1 MKREKKKISVAIQG
15 VRGSFHEMAAI
26 EYFRDCEISIVPC
39 DTFSD
44 LFRVLVEGSADFG
57 IVAFENSVAGS
68 ILPNYELLRKS
79 RLPVTGEVCLRVIQ
93 NLVALPGQKL
103 SDIREVHSHPMAI
116 QQCSHFVDEL
126 RQQGVKVVEA
136 VDTALSARIISDG
149 QQYGSGAIASK
160 SAAELYSLSVLRQEI
175 EDDSLNFTRFLI
187 ICGNSGPGCVNT
199 GGAGRENEN
208 SRDPGTGSRTA
219 GCYDRENENHS
230 DPGTGSRTGR
240 NPGQAGGTD
249 KAMVCFSLPH
259 KVGSLSQVLS
269 VLAFYQISL
278 TKIQSLPIVGQPWEY
293 MFHID
298 LIYNDYTRYRM
309 ALDAIRP
316 LTEGLEILGEFRHGL
331 MPYETGTN

>member
-1 MKREKKKISVAIQG
+1 MKQKKPKISVAIQG
-15 VRGSFHEMAAI
+15 IRGSFHEIAAV
-26 EYFRDCEISIVPC
+26 EYFRDTEPEVVPC

-44 LFRVLVEGSADFG
+44 LFTLLSDGKADYG

-68 ILPNYELLRKS
+68 ILPNYELLRRS
-79 RLPVTGEVCLRVIQ
+79 RLPVTGEICIRIRQ

-103 SDIREVHSHPMAI
+103 SDIREIHSHPMAI
-116 QQCSHFVDEL
+116 QQCSLFVNKM
-126 RQQGVKVVEA
+126 RQRGVKVVEA
-136 VDTALSARIISDG
+136 VDTALSARIISEG
-149 QQYGSGAIASK
+149 HQYGSGAIASS
-160 SAAELYSLSVLRQEI
+160 SAAGIYSLSILQKEI

-187 ICGNSGPGCVNT
+187 ISGSGT
-199 GGAGRENEN
+199 AAGE
-208 SRDPGTGSRTA
+208 SGKPDGS
-219 GCYDRENENHS
+219 
-230 DPGTGSRTGR
+230 
-240 NPGQAGGTD
+240 D

-278 TKIQSLPIVGQPWEY
+278 TKIQSLPIVGKPWEY

-298 LIYNDYTRYRM
+298 LIYSDHNRYRQ

-316 LTEGLEILGEFRHGL
+316 LTEGLEVVGEFRHGL

>member
-1 MKREKKKISVAIQG
+1 MKQKKPKISVAIQG
-15 VRGSFHEMAAI
+15 IRGSFHEIAAV
-26 EYFRDCEISIVPC
+26 EYFRDTELEVISC

-44 LFRVLVEGSADFG
+44 LFTLLSDGKADYG

-68 ILPNYELLRKS
+68 ILPNYELLRRS
-79 RLPVTGEVCLRVIQ
+79 RLPVTGEICIRIRQ

-103 SDIREVHSHPMAI
+103 SDIREIHSHPMAI
-116 QQCSHFVDEL
+116 QQCSLFVNKM
-126 RQQGVKVVEA
+126 RQRGVKVVEA
-136 VDTALSARIISDG
+136 VDTALSARIISEG
-149 QQYGSGAIASK
+149 HQYGSGAIASS
-160 SAAELYSLSVLRQEI
+160 SAAGIYSLSILQKEI

-187 ICGNSGPGCVNT
+187 ISGSSTSADGSEKP
-199 GGAGRENEN
+199 AG
-208 SRDPGTGSRTA
+208 S
-219 GCYDRENENHS
+219 
-230 DPGTGSRTGR
+230 
-240 NPGQAGGTD
+240 D

-278 TKIQSLPIVGQPWEY
+278 TKIQSLPIVGKPWEY

-298 LIYNDYTRYRM
+298 LIYSDHNRYRQ

-316 LTEGLEILGEFRHGL
+316 LTEGLEVVGEFRHGL

>member
-1 MKREKKKISVAIQG
+1 MKHKRTKISVAIQG
-15 VRGSFHEMAAI
+15 IRGSFHEIAAV
-26 EYFRDCEISIVPC
+26 EYFRDREIEVIPC

-44 LFRVLVEGSADFG
+44 LFTLLTDGRADYG

-68 ILPNYELLRKS
+68 ILPNYELLRRS
-79 RLPVTGEVCLRVIQ
+79 GLPVTGEICIRVRQ

-103 SDIREVHSHPMAI
+103 SDIREIHSHPMAI
-116 QQCSHFVDEL
+116 QQCSLFVNEM
-126 RQQGVKVVEA
+126 RQRGVKVIEA
-136 VDTALSARIISDG
+136 VDTALSARIISEEHH
-149 QQYGSGAIASK
+149 YGSGAIASS
-160 SAAELYSLSVLRQEI
+160 SAAGIYSLAILQKEI

-187 ICGNSGPGCVNT
+187 ISGSGT
-199 GGAGRENEN
+199 AADE
-208 SRDPGTGSRTA
+208 SRMVT
-219 GCYDRENENHS
+219 
-230 DPGTGSRTGR
+230 
-240 NPGQAGGTD
+240 GTD

-278 TKIQSLPIVGQPWEY
+278 TKIQSLPIVGRPWEY

-298 LIYNDYTRYRM
+298 LIYSDYNRYRQ

-316 LTEGLEILGEFRHGL
+316 LTEGLEVVGEFRHGL